1 MTSNLFKKTAVKGL
15 AAAILATASLSST
28 YATELLPRIPAAKN
42 SAITTVA
49 NSAEYEKIVVKFKEG
64 TGVSSNYA
72 GLLPQAE
79 VTELPP
85 SLGIDLNELNAQLE
99 QINQYVASLGLNFS
113 DLFNIDTSI
122 LQDLKAKGEANTG
135 KQLADLTLYFELP
148 TYGLTNTQIQ
158 QVVDSLNSY
167 TSIEISYAEPKAE
180 VAAITPDFQDYDP
193 NDSSKKFQGYLNAA
207 SENGIDAKYAW
218 TIAGGKG
225 EGVKVVDV
233 EGGWQVTHEDFPPVF
248 FSAGDMYSSESWVDH
263 GSAVMGVMGGQE
275 NGYGVTGIAPN
286 AQFGYS
292 SIGGQGTATA
302 ITSAANAV
310 GAGGIVLIELHR
322 GGPTLQ
328 ESCSCNNGQCNYIA
342 MEYWQA
348 EYDAISTAT
357 ANGVIVVEAAGNG
370 SADLDD
376 PIYDNKFDRNFRD
389 SGAIVVGA
397 SSSTSTA
404 PMCWTNNGTRVDVH
418 GWGENVVTMGY
429 GNIYTNPDDPNNK
442 DYEYT
447 GYFSGTSSASPVV
460 VGAVAAIQGV
470 SKANNGETLTS
481 YQIRDLL
488 TQTGTQQ
495 DINLDVEIGPL
506 PNLKA
511 AIDVLLGAAVCT
523 EFTATNSEHETAGR
537 AYSETKKVGETC
549 YGTFCFGGTDQTTWF
564 VTDSAENLGTDGD
577 ATTVI
582 HKNSDGT
589 FAQGICPTPD
599 VTAPIITLLGD
610 NPLDIF
616 QGGDFTDPG
625 ATAADDRDGDI
636 TAQINTNSNVNT
648 AALGQYQVTY
658 DVTDA
663 AGNAAA
669 TVTRNVNVVPAPACV
684 EFTNTASAHEAA
696 GRAYSETKKE
706 GETCYGTFCF
716 GGTEVTTWYAT
727 GSAENLGTS
736 GSATITLKEQPAGSG
751 VFVQGNCPTDP
762 QPPVIESYE
771 ITTLNNYQA
780 VVTGTASDQDGDID
794 RVVLGLGAVTG
805 IICEGT
811 NYFTCTLDYSEHDIT
826 VGAALGVTLAAYD
839 SREAASNI
847 EQFTITRPENQA
859 PVVNAVNAA
868 ISGNT
873 VTITGTA
880 SDADNDL
887 KEIILY
893 GEGGG
898 IYCEGLESFT
908 CTITDTAEGEHTWHV
923 KAVDTTLQQ
932 SELYAINFVI
942 TGQSAPTIDTH
953 QYSQN
958 GSTITFTGTA
968 SDPDGDLDRVILTL
982 AAAGGIVCEGTA
994 NFTCV
999 FEATQPGTYTLGVVA
1014 VDALD
1019 NYGEVQGP
1027 YEFVVEAGP
1036 SCVTDTNTNH
1046 GTAGRATLK
1055 YNVLYYA
1062 AGSNDYLGM
1071 ANDTTSLEETSTG
1084 NWSKVSSCQ

>member
-1 MTSNLFKKTAVKGL
+1 MTSNSFTNTVVKGF
-15 AAAILATASLSST
+15 AAAILATASLSSA
-28 YATELLPRIPAAKN
+28 YATELLPRTPAVKS
-42 SAITTVA
+42 SAITSVT
-49 NSAEYEKIVVKFKEG
+49 NNAEYEKIVVKFKEG
-64 TGVSSNYA
+64 TGVSSNFA
-72 GLLPQAE
+72 GLLPQAAG
-79 VTELPP
+79 TELPP
-85 SLGIDLNELNAQLE
+85 SLGIDLEQLNTQLE
-99 QINQYVASLGLNFS
+99 QINQYVAALGLNFS
-113 DLFNIDTSI
+113 DLFQIDTSI
-122 LQDLKAKGEANTG
+122 LQDLKAKGEAKTG

-148 TYGLTNTQIQ
+148 TYGLTNAQIQ
-158 QVVDSLNSY
+158 QVVTSLNSY
-167 TSIEISYAEPKAE
+167 GAVEISYAEPKAE
-180 VAAITPDFQDYDP
+180 IAAITPDFQDYDP
-193 NDSSKKFQGYLNAA
+193 ADTGKKFQGYLNAA
-207 SENGIDAKYAW
+207 TENGIDAKYAW

-248 FSAGDMYSSESWVDH
+248 FSAGDMYTSESWINH

-275 NGYGVTGIAPN
+275 NGYGVTGIAPS

-292 SIGGQGTATA
+292 SIGSQSTATA
-302 ITSAANAV
+302 ITNAANAV

-322 GGPTLQ
+322 GGPQLQ
-328 ESCSCNNGQCNYIA
+328 ETCACNDGQCNYIA

-376 PIYDNKFDRNFRD
+376 PIYDNKFDRSFRD

-397 SSSTSTA
+397 SRSTSTE

-429 GNIYTNPDDPNNK
+429 GNIYTNPDDPSNK

-460 VGAVAAIQGV
+460 VGAVAAVQGV

-488 TQTGTQQ
+488 AQTGTQQ
-495 DINLDVEIGPL
+495 DINLNVEIGPL

-523 EFTATNSEHETAGR
+523 DFSATNSAHETAGR
-537 AYSETKKVGETC
+537 AYSTTEKVGETC
-549 YGTFCFGGTDQTTWF
+549 YGSFCFGGTDETTWF
-564 VTDSAENLGTDGD
+564 VTDSAENLGTDGN
-577 ATTVI
+577 ATTII
-582 HKNSDGT
+582 HKLPSGT
-589 FAQGICPTPD
+589 FGKGVCPTPD
-599 VTAPIITLLGD
+599 VTAPVITLVGD
-610 NPLDIF
+610 SPLEVF

-625 ATAADDRDGDI
+625 ATASDDRDGNI
-636 TAQINTNSNVNT
+636 SAQINTNNNVNT

-658 DVTDA
+658 NVSDA
-663 AGNAAA
+663 AGNTAA
-669 TVTRNVNVVPAPACV
+669 TVTRTVNVVAAPACV

-696 GRAYSETKKE
+696 GRAYSETKTE
-706 GETCYGTFCF
+706 GQTCYGTFCF

-727 GSAENLGTS
+727 GSDENLGS
-736 GSATITLKEQPAGSG
+736 SASATITLKEQPAGSG

-762 QPPVIESYE
+762 QPPVIESYQ
-771 ITTLNNYQA
+771 IATLNNYQA

-811 NYFTCTLDYSEHDIT
+811 TNFTCTLDYSVHDIT
-826 VGAALGVTLAAYD
+826 VGAALGVSVAAWD
-839 SREAASNI
+839 SRDAVSNI
-847 EQFTITRPENQA
+847 EHFSITRPENQA
-859 PVVNAVNAA
+859 PVISTANAA
-868 ISGNT
+868 VSGDT
-873 VTITGTA
+873 VTISGIAT
-880 SDADNDL
+880 DADNDL
-887 KEIILY
+887 AEIILY
-893 GEGGG
+893 GDGGG
-898 IYCEGLESFT
+898 IYCEGLGSFT
-908 CTITDTAEGEHTWHV
+908 CTISGIAEGEYSWNV
-923 KAVDTTLQQ
+923 KAVDAISQE
-932 SELYAINFVI
+932 SELYTVNFVI
-942 TGQSAPTIDTH
+942 TGQSAPTIDSH

-968 SDPDGDLDRVILTL
+968 SDVDGDLDRVILTL
-982 AAAGGIVCEGTA
+982 GAAGGIVCDGAA

-1036 SCVTDTNTNH
+1036 SCITDNNANH

-1062 AGSNDYLGM
+1062 NGSNDYLGM
-1071 ANDTTSLEETSTG
+1071 SGDTTSLEETSAG
-1084 NWSKVSSCQ
+1084 NWSKVSRCQ